1 MTVLHNLSEVRARCQ
16 ATFSEFP
23 SDFFPEVPDEIWTR
37 FRKQYETV
45 SSDTIVSTHPYGFV
59 LTNRKE
65 SSSISSR
72 WLLYAYAFGDFY
84 RELTAYRNVTQ
95 HIASFVLVKPI
106 FGGKRD
112 AILNLL
118 PNEAWESEVEKLAPG
133 GAAKIVEAIRQYF
146 DGRPDE
152 AEYYLRF
159 LSDRMWS
166 GVGKALDRADNDW
179 MGSSVR
185 KAASVIQAN
194 SDRLPL
200 VIRAVADDADL
211 DLAIRNLVDLQLV
224 RFLGLTS
231 AVSTGTR
238 VTGASNV
245 IFYGAPGTGKSHRIK
260 DRIRKSPDDCTIR
273 TVFHADTQS
282 GDFIGTYRPAM
293 AEGRLTYAFQ
303 PGPFALA
310 LVAAF
315 NDPVRHYFLV
325 IEEINRAPAAAV
337 FGEVFQ
343 LLDRDADGTSE
354 YSVMPSDI
362 AFADYLKQ
370 KIPHWIGDIRL
381 PSNLSLLASM
391 NGGDQAV
398 MPLDTAFKRRWLYE
412 YVPVDF
418 GICASG
424 NLQIADRSGAR
435 TDIAWK
441 PFAMAVNAVLEDL
454 GVPEDRLLGPFFL
467 SEKELATGSGAGVP
481 TALGKLF
488 LYLWDDVLRHGH
500 RGRVFAPGLKSYGN
514 LIAAYSANR
523 PVFSDALMR
532 TLFPETDAGE
542 QGGDLAE

>member
-16 ATFSEFP
+16 AKFSEFP
-23 SDFFPEVPDEIWTR
+23 ADFFPEIPDEIWGR
-37 FRKQYETV
+37 FRQHYEKV
-45 SSDTIVSTHPYGFV
+45 SGDTIVSTHAYGFV
-59 LTNRKE
+59 LTNKKE

-84 RELTAYRNVTQ
+84 RELTAYRNFTQ
-95 HIASFVLVKPI
+95 HIISFVLVKPI

-118 PNEAWESEVEKLAPG
+118 PNEAWESEVDKLVPG
-133 GAAKIVEAIRQYF
+133 GAAKIVEGIKQYF

-152 AEYYLRF
+152 AGYYLRF
-159 LSDRMWS
+159 LSDRVWS
-166 GVGKALDRADNDW
+166 GVGKALDRADSDW

-194 SDRLPL
+194 SDRLPA

-211 DLAIRNLVDLQLV
+211 DVAIRSLVDVQLA
-224 RFLGLTS
+224 RFSGRTS

-245 IFYGAPGTGKSHRIK
+245 IYYGAPGTGKSHRIDGRTK
-260 DRIRKSPDDCTIR
+260 ISPNECVIR

-293 AEGRLTYAFQ
+293 IDGRLTYAFQ

-310 LVAAF
+310 LVAAI
-315 NDPVRHYFLV
+315 NDPGRHYFLV

-343 LLDRDADGTSE
+343 LLDRDADGASE
-354 YSVMPSDI
+354 YSVRPGDM

-370 KIPHWIGDIRL
+370 NLNQWGGEIRL

-391 NGGDQAV
+391 NSGDQAV

-418 GICASG
+418 GVCASG
-424 NLQIADRSGAR
+424 SLQFADRGGVR
-435 TDIAWK
+435 TGIAWK
-441 PFAMAVNAVLEDL
+441 SFAMEVNVILEEI

-467 SEKELATGSGAGVP
+467 SDKELATGSGSGESSAP
-481 TALGKLF
+481 SKLF

-500 RGRVFAPGLKSYGN
+500 RGRIFAPGLASYGR
-514 LIAAYSANR
+514 LISAYAANK

-532 TLFPETDAGE
+532 KLFSDTEAGE
-542 QGGDLAE
+542 QGDDFGS

>member
-16 ATFSEFP
+16 AKFSEFP
-23 SDFFPEVPDEIWTR
+23 ADFFPEIPDEIWDR
-37 FRKQYETV
+37 FRQHYEKV
-45 SSDTIVSTHPYGFV
+45 SGDTIVSTHPYGFV
-59 LTNRKE
+59 LTNKKE

-84 RELTAYRNVTQ
+84 RELTAYRNFTQ
-95 HIASFVLVKPI
+95 HISSFVLVKPI
-106 FGGKRD
+106 FSGKRD

-118 PNEAWESEVEKLAPG
+118 PNEAWESEVEKLVPG
-133 GAAKIVEAIRQYF
+133 GAAKIVEGINQFF

-152 AEYYLRF
+152 VAYYVRF
-159 LSDRMWS
+159 LADRKWS
-166 GVGKALDRADNDW
+166 GVGKALDRADDDW

-185 KAASVIQAN
+185 KAACVIQAN
-194 SDRLPL
+194 SDRLPE

-211 DLAIRNLVDLQLV
+211 DRAIRNLVDVQLA
-224 RFLGLTS
+224 RFRSRTS
-231 AVSTGTR
+231 AGSAGTR

-245 IFYGAPGTGKSHRIK
+245 IFYGAPGTGKSHRINA
-260 DRIRKSPDDCTIR
+260 RIKTSPDECVIR

-293 AEGRLTYAFQ
+293 VDDRLTYAFQ

-310 LVAAF
+310 LVAAI
-315 NDPVRHYFLV
+315 NDPARHYFLV

-343 LLDRDADGTSE
+343 LLDRDAEGGSE
-354 YSVMPSDI
+354 YSVRPGDM
-362 AFADYLKQ
+362 AFAEYLKQ
-370 KIPHWIGDIRL
+370 NLQHWGGDFRL

-391 NGGDQAV
+391 NSGDQAV

-418 GICASG
+418 GVCASG
-424 NLQIADRSGAR
+424 SLQITDTSGVR
-435 TDIAWK
+435 TAVAWK
-441 PFAMAVNAVLEDL
+441 SFAIAVNSILEEI

-467 SEKELATGSGAGVP
+467 SEKELAAGAGSGESS
-481 TALGKLF
+481 ALGKLF
-488 LYLWDDVLRHGH
+488 LYIWDDVLRHGH
-500 RGRVFAPGLKSYGN
+500 RGRIFAPGLASYGR
-514 LIAAYSANR
+514 LISAYAANK

-532 TLFPETDAGE
+532 RLFPDSEAGG
-542 QGGDLAE
+542 QGGDLGI